1 MKATAQAPAADLPPR
16 HEKGTAHSRR
26 SVKAD
31 TVETPNPS
39 GDEPRATG
47 PDPTHPA
54 GIRATARLRA
64 THNGRTTTLPLL
76 HSDGPFHLRRL
87 RPRGDRARVCVL
99 GAMSAPLG
107 GDRLAMDITAEAHT
121 RLEVTTAAA
130 TISLPGSTPDPATY
144 DVRLTVG
151 KDASLH
157 WLPQPLISAG
167 GSTLHQTY
175 RVELA
180 STSRLLL
187 REEQLLGRSA
197 EPPGHLSTRLT
208 VRRDGRPILDQH
220 TAYGAPAPAWDGPA
234 VLGGY
239 RATGQLLLITPDLD
253 APPAAVLFGDPGGGQ
268 CVLAP
273 LADSA
278 ALLATAVAPTL
289 AQLRR
294 LLDAA
299 LTHTYLAPE
308 HPVRAAHYTRS
319 RHSSIR
325 PRPSKST

>member
-1 MKATAQAPAADLPPR
+1 
-16 HEKGTAHSRR
+16 
-26 SVKAD
+26 
-31 TVETPNPS
+31 
-39 GDEPRATG
+39 
-47 PDPTHPA
+47 
-54 GIRATARLRA
+54 
-64 THNGRTTTLPLL
+64 
-76 HSDGPFHLRRL
+76 
-87 RPRGDRARVCVL
+87 RVCVL

-107 GDRLAMDITAEAHT
+107 GDRLALDITAEART

-130 TISLPGSTPDPATY
+130 TIALRGSTTDPATY

-151 KDASLH
+151 DDASLH
-157 WLPQPLISAG
+157 WLPQPLISAH

-180 STSRLLL
+180 GSARLLL

-197 EPPGHLSTRLT
+197 EPPGRLTTRLT

-220 TAYGAPAPAWDGPA
+220 TDLGAGAPAWDGPA
-234 VLGGY
+234 VLGGH
-239 RATGQLLLITPDLD
+239 RTTGQLLLIAPDLH
-253 APPAAVLFGDPGGGQ
+253 APPEPVLLGDPLRGHG
-268 CVLAP
+268 VLTP

-299 LTHTYLAPE
+299 LAQVPHAGTSP
-308 HPVRAAHYTRS
+308 
-319 RHSSIR
+319 
-325 PRPSKST
+325 